1 MELEELKSTW
11 KDMSERLDK
20 KEIFEKRLIKETIST
35 RARNIV
41 GKEHEKVFRT
51 TILYLLIAFGLMPF
65 LYYKG
70 IMSLASI
77 VAMDVYILIALGIS
91 LYIRSYIIGIDLS
104 RPVKDISPRILRY
117 KKLNRTNNYVQY
129 VLAVAI
135 VISYYLLNN
144 ASLTAYLLFLVTLLV
159 LAYPC
164 YLQWKR
170 HNADIDQLEDD
181 IKALEEL

>member
-11 KDMSERLDK
+11 KEMSERLDQ
-20 KEIFEKRLIKETIST
+20 KEILEKRLIKETVST
-35 RARNIV
+35 RARNIID
-41 GKEHEKVFRT
+41 KEQDKTYRT
-51 TILYLLIAFGLMPF
+51 TLLYLLIAFGLMPF
-65 LYYKG
+65 LHYKG

-77 VAMDVYILIALGIS
+77 VAMDAYILIALGFN
-91 LYIRSYIIGIDLS
+91 LYIRSYVTSIDLS
-104 RPVKDISPRILRY
+104 KPVKDMSARIFRY
-117 KKLNRTNNYVQY
+117 KKLNKTNTYVQY
-129 VLAVAI
+129 VLAFAI
-135 VISYYLLNN
+135 VLSYYLLNN
-144 ASLTAYLLFLVTLLV
+144 ASLTVYLVFLVTLLV

>member
-11 KDMSERLDK
+11 KEMSERLDK
-20 KEIFEKRLIKETIST
+20 KEIFEKRLVKETIST

-104 RPVKDISPRILRY
+104 KSCASFGNFSKSKSRGLRRTRPITCSSSCLLCVS
-117 KKLNRTNNYVQY
+117 RT
-129 VLAVAI
+129 
-135 VISYYLLNN
+135 
-144 ASLTAYLLFLVTLLV
+144 
-159 LAYPC
+159 
-164 YLQWKR
+164 
-170 HNADIDQLEDD
+170 
-181 IKALEEL
+181 